1 MAVDN
6 YTPGSEAEARPG
18 PVDSL
23 RHQTVDGSGQ
33 EQGRSRLDKAL
44 STARGASTAVMSRRG
59 IPGLRKELFPAAAW
73 RRELDSLELSDS
85 KRTADALQS
94 EDARVTHSLAH
105 LRAEDILDSA
115 REQARRLVGAA
126 AAVAR
131 ARREQAD
138 RAVDAVLAQAEKV
151 AAETLVTAEE
161 QAAEVVTES
170 GIDASH
176 LNERLSKLRTA
187 LGDAEARLGAF
198 SASTRRA
205 LASRSDT
212 IDLEKEQ
219 RVGDL
224 EAAEATTDAVETE
237 VMVAPGHAN
246 LEADRVSPDEEIYT
260 VPAPRITP
268 KGRYTTPGLTPD
280 RIEALRAE

>member
-33 EQGRSRLDKAL
+33 EQGGSRLDKAL

-73 RRELDSLELSDS
+73 RREVDSLELSDS

-131 ARREQAD
+131 AP
-138 RAVDAVLAQAEKV
+138 L
-151 AAETLVTAEE
+151 L
-161 QAAEVVTES
+161 
-170 GIDASH
+170 
-176 LNERLSKLRTA
+176 
-187 LGDAEARLGAF
+187 
-198 SASTRRA
+198 
-205 LASRSDT
+205 
-212 IDLEKEQ
+212 
-219 RVGDL
+219 
-224 EAAEATTDAVETE
+224 
-237 VMVAPGHAN
+237 
-246 LEADRVSPDEEIYT
+246 
-260 VPAPRITP
+260 
-268 KGRYTTPGLTPD
+268 
-280 RIEALRAE
+280 

>member
-1 MAVDN
+1 VAVDN
-6 YTPGSEAEARPG
+6 YTPGSEAEAWPG

-33 EQGRSRLDKAL
+33 DQGRSRLDKAL
-44 STARGASTAVMSRRG
+44 STARGASTAVMSRGG

-73 RRELDSLELSDS
+73 RRELDSLESSDS
-85 KRTADALQS
+85 KRTAEALQS

-138 RAVDAVLAQAEKV
+138 RAADAVLGQAEEV
-151 AAETLVTAEE
+151 AAETLANAEE
-161 QAAEVVTES
+161 QAAGVVTES
-170 GIDASH
+170 GMDASH

-187 LGDAEARLGAF
+187 LGDAEAR
-198 SASTRRA
+198 
-205 LASRSDT
+205 SRP
-212 IDLEKEQ
+212 
-219 RVGDL
+219 
-224 EAAEATTDAVETE
+224 
-237 VMVAPGHAN
+237 APGALSH
-246 LEADRVSPDEEIYT
+246 RVLTRSTSKRSSGSATSRP
-260 VPAPRITP
+260 PRHPPT
-268 KGRYTTPGLTPD
+268 R
-280 RIEALRAE
+280 LRPR

>member
-1 MAVDN
+1 MPQQRWLAPPFCD
-6 YTPGSEAEARPG
+6 
-18 PVDSL
+18 L
-23 RHQTVDGSGQ
+23 C
-33 EQGRSRLDKAL
+33 RSVSRRLD
-44 STARGASTAVMSRRG
+44 
-59 IPGLRKELFPAAAW
+59 
-73 RRELDSLELSDS
+73 
-85 KRTADALQS
+85 
-94 EDARVTHSLAH
+94 
-105 LRAEDILDSA
+105 
-115 REQARRLVGAA
+115 
-126 AAVAR
+126 
-131 ARREQAD
+131 RREQAD

-280 RIEALRAE
+280 RIEALRDELTS